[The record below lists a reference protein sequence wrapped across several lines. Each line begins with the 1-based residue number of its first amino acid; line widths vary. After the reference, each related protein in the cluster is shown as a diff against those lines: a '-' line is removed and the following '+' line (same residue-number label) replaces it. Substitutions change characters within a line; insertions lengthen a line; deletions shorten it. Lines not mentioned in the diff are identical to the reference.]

1 MYNIINNLYLGNRL
15 DSIDFSNQFDV
26 VINCTYDLPFYIY
39 DLSINTIRIPI
50 KNDSNLSAELLY
62 NYFDFIVKLIFDSL
76 NNNKK
81 ILIYCKFG
89 EQRSVS
95 IICAYLIW
103 TNNWSVEY
111 TIGFI
116 KNINPNAFRYG
127 VNFIDILN
135 KWYNSLNLK

>member
-95 IICAYLIW
+95 IICAFLIW

-111 TIGFI
+111 TIGQLTVHYLLVFSIYFI
-116 KNINPNAFRYG
+116 I
-127 VNFIDILN
+127 FIYLQNN
-135 KWYNSLNLK
+135 KYIKIF